1 VSDTLFAMF
10 DRPDDAGRAALRVE
24 ELGSESE
31 HCTVVI
37 HQNRVDTQQLPV
49 EATRTINAALLGVLV
64 GLVLGPVLGWLM
76 AGPLH
81 VIPAAPA
88 AGAIM
93 GAVGGALIGA
103 LGGGLTGASDPQK
116 RAAQF
121 SRGLEHGKTL
131 VTVEAPN
138 PDLRQRAERICRDF
152 GAAIDAGQWSPAPAP
167 APASSG
173 T

>member
-1 VSDTLFAMF
+1 VSDTIFALF

-24 ELGSESE
+24 QLGSDNE

-49 EATRTINAALLGVLV
+49 EATRTINGAVLGVLTGAV
-64 GLVLGPVLGWLM
+64 FGPLLGWLF

-81 VIPAAPA
+81 VIPAAPT

-103 LGGGLTGASDPQK
+103 LGGGLMGSSDPQK
-116 RAAQF
+116 KAEQF
-121 SRGLEHGKTL
+121 SRRVERGKTL
-131 VTVEAPN
+131 VTVEAPT
-138 PDLRQRAERICRDF
+138 PDLRERAEQICRDF
-152 GAAIDAGQWSPAPAP
+152 GAAIDTGQWSPQ
-167 APASSG
+167 PASSS

>member
-1 VSDTLFAMF
+1 MSDTIFALF

-24 ELGSESE
+24 ELGTAGE

-37 HQNRVDTQQLPV
+37 HQHRVDTQQLPV
-49 EATRTINAALLGVLV
+49 EATRTINAAVLGVVLGV
-64 GLVLGPVLGWLM
+64 VLGPVLGWLF

-103 LGGGLTGASDPQK
+103 LGGGLMGASDPQK
-116 RAAQF
+116 RASQF
-121 SRGLEHGKTL
+121 SRGVERGKTL
-131 VTVEAPN
+131 VTVEAPTS
-138 PDLRQRAERICRDF
+138 DLREQAEQICRDF
-152 GAAIDAGQWSPAPAP
+152 GAVIDTGQWS
-167 APASSG
+167 ASPVSS
-173 T
+173 TT